1 MSSGRSTYHVWHNA
15 WLSSRAMKQKSTG
28 ASLLLRFSCTQQFA
42 SQVVPRLVSTAGP
55 AAFPC
60 HTRGATQRARAAVSA
75 LAERGAVTITYL
87 VTSKAA
93 SGFFWTAGSSWG
105 ALEEVSTAELCYFCC
120 HYSLTLQLTPDLC
133 SRLTDTKLKKGKKQK
148 GLGNT

>member
-1 MSSGRSTYHVWHNA
+1 MA
-15 WLSSRAMKQKSTG
+15 FIKSNETEKHG
-28 ASLLLRFSCTQQFA
+28 SKSLTLTSCTEQFA
-42 SQVVPRLVSTAGP
+42 RQVVPGLVSTAGP

-60 HTRGATQRARAAVSA
+60 HMRGATQRARAAVSA
-75 LAERGAVTITYL
+75 LAEWGAVTITYL